1 LVEGS
6 DLVGAGM
13 AAGLRPQAVF
23 VRLNSAAHEAV
34 RREPAFAGLAVFP
47 VTAAV
52 AAHISSLE
60 TPADML
66 AVFPRVTPPP
76 LAQLG
81 GGGPAA
87 LRQPANPHALGES
100 TGPAALRQ
108 PAELLVVY
116 ADHLADPGN
125 LGTLIRAAAAF
136 AAAALVTSPESADVW
151 SPKVV
156 RASMGAVFALPLYAD
171 AELAALI
178 AALGQPHVY
187 GLVAHGGRPLHAA
200 RLRRPAVLCVGAE
213 RAGLSLA
220 VQAAVSEALTIELP
234 ASAAGW
240 QASTAA
246 AGAPAA
252 AGPPAAADLPTVTA
266 GSSPAGV
273 ESLNAGVAGA
283 IALYEFARQRSQAAA
298 AML

>member
-1 LVEGS
+1 MVEGS
-6 DLVGAGM
+6 DLVAAGL

-23 VRLNSAAHEAV
+23 VRLDSVAHEAV
-34 RREPAFAGLAVFP
+34 RRDPAFSGLAVFP

-66 AVFPRVTPPP
+66 AVFSRVTPPP

-81 GGGPAA
+81 GGGPTEPSEA
-87 LRQPANPHALGES
+87 RRP
-100 TGPAALRQ
+100 T
-108 PAELLVVY
+108 ELLVVY

-156 RASMGAVFALPLYAD
+156 RASMGAVFALPLYAEVEP
-171 AELAALI
+171 ASLV
-178 AALGQPHVY
+178 AALGTVNVY
-187 GLVAHGGRPLHAA
+187 GLVAHGGQPLHAA
-200 RLRRPAVLCVGAE
+200 CLRRPAVLCVGAE
-213 RAGLSLA
+213 RAGLSPA
-220 VQAAVSEALTIELP
+220 AQAAVSEALTIELP
-234 ASAAGW
+234 AFVAGQPIVAAAG
-240 QASTAA
+240 QVTAPAAGSPA
-246 AGAPAA
+246 AGAP
-252 AGPPAAADLPTVTA
+252 L
-266 GSSPAGV
+266 AGV

-283 IALYEFARQRSQAAA
+283 IALYEFARQRPEAAD
-298 AML
+298 AMS